1 MQRKFFAYNIKHK
14 ELLCNSEKVLF
25 TLSLSGDNV
34 SRVSRL
40 NVDKDIHLFVYFP
53 LSLTNL
59 FDEGECLNC

>member
-25 TLSLSGDNV
+25 TLSLSGSN
-34 SRVSRL
+34 VSRL
-40 NVDKDIHLFVYFP
+40 NVDKDIHLFVNCP

-59 FDEGECLNC
+59 FDEGECLHC